1 MQLRDKIKK
10 IRQKSEKIKWQE
22 KDKQAPQ

>member
-10 IRQKSEKIKWQE
+10 IRQSEKIKWQE